1 MQQMQPAGL
10 NFGSIQA
17 YSQVRLSI
25 FICVFI
31 YISLAV
37 LVLHSPVCQNLKPS
51 TLLPITF
58 SLQGDETAGESQQ
71 SFIPHESA
79 TRDESV
85 SDDEKHELSDSESEG
100 EETDEE
106 ERERRGEILQK
117 VREEAEAKKQ
127 AEAEAKRKLTKKEQ
141 QALKAKELHDID
153 ALMNEFGVANEEEKP
168 APLPVLVSSPKD
180 EEVAESSAGGKKKK
194 KKKKGKSTTVQQVDA
209 PDESVNAGSVDV
221 GNVMKS
227 KMKKKGKTAAEKA
240 AATAAKEEKAA
251 KEAKAAKKK
260 KKKKDKYTHG
270 APTR

>member
-1 MQQMQPAGL
+1 MSASGIRWADSSSDESSDDEAEMQQMQPAGL

-17 YSQVRLSI
+17 YSQ
-25 FICVFI
+25 
-31 YISLAV
+31 
-37 LVLHSPVCQNLKPS
+37 
-51 TLLPITF
+51 
-58 SLQGDETAGESQQ
+58 GGETAGESQQ
-71 SFIPHESA
+71 TFIPQESA

-168 APLPVLVSSPKD
+168 APLPVLVSSPKMRKLQKP
-180 EEVAESSAGGKKKK
+180 VLGGRKKRKIRRVR
-194 KKKKGKSTTVQQVDA
+194 VQPYNRLTLQ
-209 PDESVNAGSVDV
+209 
-221 GNVMKS
+221 MKV
-227 KMKKKGKTAAEKA
+227 
-240 AATAAKEEKAA
+240 
-251 KEAKAAKKK
+251 
-260 KKKKDKYTHG
+260 
-270 APTR
+270 